1 MATNTNLLTTEKLV
15 MPVEV
20 LNDLMGKVQNQS
32 VIATLVPTKPQS
44 FISTEHIKFTRSD
57 GGEWVDEGGLK
68 SSGTAEWTYVKP
80 SIHKAVVSRRFSN
93 EFQWADQDAKTE
105 IVNTLTDDMSLKM
118 AEMIDAGAIHAA
130 EPKSRTII
138 TSMKPD
144 ALAWTG
150 NQVAATTDI
159 VKDIDAINDSFIE
172 DYDPTAIAFDR
183 MYAND
188 MRKVR
193 QPNTSVKMFPEMPMG
208 LNITDFNGLDAVVSG
223 NVAGKR
229 FLPASSPSGIKAI
242 AGDFRRIQWGY
253 VREFA
258 VEPIYYGDPDGGGD
272 LKRMNEIC
280 VRLEAVL
287 AWMIEDPAAFTILR
301 DSSTIPSDDGGDDD
315 GGDDDDSGKETQSAK
330 AKVAAK

>member
-1 MATNTNLLTTEKLV
+1 MANANLLTTEKLT

-93 EFQWADQDAKTE
+93 EFQWADEDAKTE
-105 IVNTLTDDMSLKM
+105 IVNTLIDDMSAKM

-130 EPKSRTII
+130 EPKTRTII
-138 TSMKPD
+138 TGMKKE

-183 MYAND
+183 MYANE

-193 QPNTSVKMFPEMPMG
+193 NPNTGLQMYPQMPMG
-208 LNITDFNGLDAVVSG
+208 LKITDFNGLDAVVSG
-223 NVAGKR
+223 NVSGKR
-229 FLPASSPSGIKAI
+229 FLPANSPSGIKAI

-253 VREFA
+253 VREFG

-272 LKRMNEIC
+272 LKRMNEVC

-315 GGDDDDSGKETQSAK
+315 DEGGDENQTTRTTTK
-330 AKVAAK
+330 ATSK